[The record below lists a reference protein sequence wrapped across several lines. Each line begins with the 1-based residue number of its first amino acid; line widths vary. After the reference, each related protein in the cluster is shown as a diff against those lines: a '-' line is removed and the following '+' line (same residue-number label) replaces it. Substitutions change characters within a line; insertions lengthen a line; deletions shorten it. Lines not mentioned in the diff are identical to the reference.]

1 MSRIKRLKLSLVAST
16 PIRVPPHVNQ
26 EDATPTAMMPEGWF
40 CDEVGYVGET
50 TADARV
56 LTLAR
61 PSRLD

>member
-1 MSRIKRLKLSLVAST
+1 MSRINRLKLSLVAST
-16 PIRVPPHVNQ
+16 LTRVPPRANQ
-26 EDATPTAMMPEGWF
+26 EDAMSTAMMPEGWF

-61 PSRLD
+61 PPRLD